1 MQINDQRKRQ
11 HDAEQIH
18 RPVQDQRIGKRDR
31 RIGDTL
37 TASQHD
43 GHIIQAV
50 VEAVKQ
56 NV

>member
-1 MQINDQRKRQ
+1 MQINYQRKRQ

-18 RPVQDQRIGKRDR
+18 RPVQDQRIGKRDW